1 MCISPDDTRIALQ
14 SMQIMDLLLSGV
26 HTNKLIDNTIDMMIC
41 PHPTII
47 LNHKSSGLNGLRI
60 QPDVNLRVIG

>member
-1 MCISPDDTRIALQ
+1 
-14 SMQIMDLLLSGV
+14 MQIMDLLLSGV
-26 HTNKLIDNTIDMMIC
+26 HTNKLTDNTIDMMIC